1 MWPTGTEGP
10 ATADV
15 PARSDAGTDA
25 ATPGATGTPVAAT
38 PAPLDLAAVTSD
50 LLAQRTACGGEGA
63 CLADIQEDPSAVI
76 ATGAIDLPADQR
88 TVTLLDDFGGAAVL
102 RVEPVSAGPVGQLV
116 LVIRTDGK
124 WLLRDVH
131 DIAEQP

>member
-1 MWPTGTEGP
+1 MWPASAEGP

-15 PARSDAGTDA
+15 PVHAGTDA
-25 ATPGATGTPVAAT
+25 ATPGESETPVTAS

-50 LLAQRTACGGEGA
+50 LLAQRTACAGDGA
-63 CLADIQEDPSAVI
+63 CLAGIMEDPTAVT
-76 ATGAIDLPADQR
+76 AAGAIDLPTDQR

-102 RVEPVSAGPVGQLV
+102 RVEPVTAGPVVQLV